1 MLAFHIIPEERQGM
15 HTQGCACAA
24 VLSALENIL
33 ILFDSIPRF
42 ASVNMSF

>member
-1 MLAFHIIPEERQGM
+1 MLAFGITPEEIKGP

-24 VLSALENIL
+24 VLRALENIF
-33 ILFDSIPRF
+33 ILFDTIPRF